1 MASLAHDWIAGK
13 CMRYYQSPSPSL
25 SPNPIG
31 GSKYRKVS
39 SSSSSNRCGGVKIRS
54 EQAPKARFVARRQE
68 TVEVKQQQQRPL
80 LEYMK
85 LPASQY
91 SVLDAERIERVDDNT
106 FRCFVYRFSFFSFEV
121 CPVLLLRVSP
131 HPLGTSIHLLS
142 CHLEGSPFVV
152 AQNHKFQA
160 SMVNHISCH
169 SGSDSDSDSG
179 PIQHLSSDALIQ
191 VTIDIPFPFRA
202 FPVHAIESSGTRV
215 LEQLLALMLPRF
227 MQQLV
232 KDYEAWASGDTSRQP
247 LGTGQI

>member
-1 MASLAHDWIAGK
+1 MARLAHDWIAGRS
-13 CMRYYQSPSPSL
+13 MRN
-25 SPNPIG
+25 SPNP
-31 GSKYRKVS
+31 KV
-39 SSSSSNRCGGVKIRS
+39 GWKTQKGVKVRS
-54 EQAPKARFVARRQE
+54 EMAPKARFVARRRE
-68 TVEVKQQQQRPL
+68 TVSVKQQQQQRPL

-106 FRCFVYRFSFFSFEV
+106 FRCFVYRFRFFSFEV

-142 CHLEGSPFVV
+142 CHLDGSPFVV
-152 AQNHKFQA
+152 AQNHKFHA
-160 SMVNHISCH
+160 SMVNHISCV
-169 SGSDSDSDSG
+169 SESDSDSL
-179 PIQHLSSDALIQ
+179 IQHLSSDAHIQ

-202 FPVHAIESSGTRV
+202 LPVSAIESTGTRV
-215 LEQLLALMLPRF
+215 LQQILALMLPRF
-227 MQQLV
+227 MHQLV